1 MLRDQPLSPLALPR
15 TLVSR
20 LLSLTSHTLLIRLA
34 FQLLHDSA
42 TGALVCGDG
51 DISLNV
57 IQWIV
62 QRVCSSS
69 LAARN
74 LDLVIFVDHAQDLA
88 GLGVSLDLDFAN
100 VKLRGGFGAAVDLE
114 RV

>member
-1 MLRDQPLSPLALPR
+1 MLRDQPLSPLTLPR

-20 LLSLTSHTLLIRLA
+20 LLSLTSYALLIRLA

-42 TGALVCGDG
+42 TGTLVCGDG
-51 DISLNV
+51 DISLDV

-69 LAARN
+69 LATRN
-74 LDLVIFVDHAQDLA
+74 LDLVILIDHAQNLA
-88 GLGVSLDLDFAN
+88 GLGVSLDLDLAN
-100 VKLRGGFGAAVDLE
+100 VKLRSGFGAAVDLE